1 MWVLTD
7 MAGEN
12 VYTSDGMWLP
22 VSDIGLAEAAKFD
35 TWDEAERVQFVL
47 QWANQCYTEL
57 REVSDG

>member
-12 VYTSDGMWLP
+12 VYSSDGKWLP
-22 VSDIGLAEAAKFD
+22 MSDIRMPEVAKFE

-47 QWANQCYTEL
+47 QWAKQCYTEL
-57 REVSDG
+57 KEVRSE